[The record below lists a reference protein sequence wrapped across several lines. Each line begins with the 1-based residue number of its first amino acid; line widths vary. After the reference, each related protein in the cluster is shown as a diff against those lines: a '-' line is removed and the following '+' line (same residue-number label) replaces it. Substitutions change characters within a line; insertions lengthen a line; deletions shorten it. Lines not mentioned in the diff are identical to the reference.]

1 MRLACLLALTE
12 ADQSTLAWWVIG
24 ALVATGPSVY
34 YWLKVIEHLK
44 GRRHDFSH
52 YATKAELADLK
63 AARDAQIRDTFEK
76 LQADLHEVKTDMD
89 RLSAT
94 ADAQSQHI
102 SEQLQAIHRSLGRL
116 EGPHRR

>member
-1 MRLACLLALTE
+1 MRFACLLALTE

-76 LQADLHEVKTDMD
+76 LKTDLHEVKTDVD
-89 RLSAT
+89 RLAT
-94 ADAQSQHI
+94 SQDAHSQSI